1 MPWAGSGA
9 AYARYWAVRL
19 EGGADAVE
27 AMAAFLLEFGVGGV
41 EWEDGAPPSPSF
53 ADFVPAQAAIPHVTA
68 YFPDDDRWA
77 DRAGQIAERA
87 AESGWHLEVR
97 AVASEDWENA
107 WKAYYVPIS
116 LSEGYGVVPAW
127 FEESPYRVERTIW
140 LDPGMAFGTGA
151 HPTTRSCLS
160 LLIEYGASR
169 RRVLDLGSGSGILAI
184 AAARLG
190 ARRIWAVEPDPVAV
204 RALEAN
210 VRMNHVGARVR
221 VVPGTFADLPPAL
234 RFDLVLMNLIRELI
248 VPLWPNVAPRVEGSA
263 VLSGLLDEAVE
274 EVEAVVRATGFRVQ
288 EYRFREGWATLRVVR

>member
-19 EGGADAVE
+19 EGLPDAVE
-27 AMAAFLLEFGVGGV
+27 AMADFLLQFGVGGV
-41 EWEDGAPPSPSF
+41 EWEDGAPPTPSF
-53 ADFVPAQAAIPHVTA
+53 ADFVPAQEATPHVTA
-68 YFPDDDRWA
+68 YFPDDERWA
-77 DRAGQIAERA
+77 ERSARIAERA
-87 AESGWHLEVR
+87 VVSGWHLEVR

-107 WKAYYVPIS
+107 WKAYYVPIP
-116 LSEGYGVVPAW
+116 LAEGYGIVPAW
-127 FEESPYRVERTIW
+127 FEESPYPADRTIW

-169 RRVLDLGSGSGILAI
+169 RCVLDLGAGSGILTI

-190 ARRIWAVEPDPVAV
+190 ARRIWAVDPDPVAI

-210 VRMNHVGARVR
+210 IRLNHVGARVEI
-221 VVPGTFADLPPAL
+221 VSGTFADLPSDL

-248 VPLWPNVAPRVEGSA
+248 VPLWPEVAPRIDGAA
-263 VLSGLLDEAVE
+263 VLSGLLEEAVG